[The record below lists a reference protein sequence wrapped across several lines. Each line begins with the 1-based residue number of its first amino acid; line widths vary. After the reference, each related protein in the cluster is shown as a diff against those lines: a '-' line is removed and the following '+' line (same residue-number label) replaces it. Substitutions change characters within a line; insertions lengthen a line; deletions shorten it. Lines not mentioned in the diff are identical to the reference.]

1 VLKYRKQ
8 KSKNQQFRL
17 DDINFIEFNNEKM
30 DSEVV
35 DAEGNAVGWE
45 YSALYNI
52 LSNRKYLF
60 AIFWEDEKGSIFKGC
75 QLWGMPDS
83 DIEIVRSVWSK
94 TKNIVREG
102 IEFTIKETTVENN
115 LPGIGDNGIFH
126 IRPHAQKSYYEF
138 LDGTKKGS
146 GSVSD
151 SDLLPD
157 GTRMTRQA
165 YWLNRSYIDNHI
177 VPDLRKEY

>member
-1 VLKYRKQ
+1 MDIIDNHNVRDYEYF
-8 KSKNQQFRL
+8 KSELLETLPSFL
-17 DDINFIEFNNEKM
+17 
-30 DSEVV
+30 
-35 DAEGNAVGWE
+35 
-45 YSALYNI
+45 
-52 LSNRKYLF
+52 
-60 AIFWEDEKGSIFKGC
+60 
-75 QLWGMPDS
+75 
-83 DIEIVRSVWSK
+83 EI
-94 TKNIVREG
+94 
-102 IEFTIKETTVENN
+102 